1 MSKYKEKNIVILRH
15 RGVPGV
21 GTLPDGTK
29 VYKTSRI
36 WIPEYGR
43 FIPCADYGETDG
55 HFIYEIPEKLAK
67 RFPGPIYRC
76 SCGSMAVISGWEGYE
91 YGASPAGL
99 MFICQEHATTQRH
112 ATGGSRWI

>member
-1 MSKYKEKNIVILRH
+1 MSDYKAKNIVILKR

-29 VYKTSRI
+29 VYKTDKF
-36 WIPEYGR
+36 WVPEYSR
-43 FIPCADYGETDG
+43 FISCTDYGETDG

-67 RFPGPIYRC
+67 RFPGPVYRC
-76 SCGSMAVISGWEGYE
+76 SCGSMAVISGWTAYE
-91 YGASPAGL
+91 YGASPSGL
-99 MFICQEHATTQRH
+99 MFICQEHATTGQH